1 MGEDDEKKCCSCFLT
16 CMECWDRS
24 EFLKKVRKIFTFLFT
39 HLGNIALVSFYCIFG
54 AFIFELLE
62 WEHEIEVKKD
72 IKHIREN
79 ILGDMWR
86 EIEKKDA
93 DVPYVLDEKI
103 FTRDITEKLRDF
115 EKQLIRAMR

>member
-1 MGEDDEKKCCSCFLT
+1 M
-16 CMECWDRS
+16 
-24 EFLKKVRKIFTFLFT
+24 
-39 HLGNIALVSFYCIFG
+39 VSFYCIFG

-93 DVPYVLDEKI
+93 DIPYVLDEKI
-103 FTRDITEKLRDF
+103 FTQDITEKLRDF